1 MERLEKRFTLKRDNE
16 DTNPDK
22 IKKRKERDENGQKTV
37 RSSKEMYDI
46 LMKSSTKKKRKTQEA
61 Y

>member
-22 IKKRKERDENGQKTV
+22 IKKRKDRDENGQSKPV

-46 LMKSSTKKKRKTQEA
+46 LMKSSTKKARKA